1 MQMADAAP
9 ASDRP
14 PVGSE
19 LQDADADNNDAVAE
33 VSSSSSSPVPDAS
46 SSSSLS
52 RLPSITEQYLAQSAR
67 LDALT
72 HLVETTLVH
81 KRRRLLGQLW
91 AASAS
96 GTSSISG
103 GGTGQYEGRTGG
115 GGGSAEIRRS
125 HLRLFLTHRVQTV
138 EEVVTIGAPPA
149 PAPAQLQLQPPVPAS
164 MYPAASGA
172 AAALAAVGVGVGP
185 SAAVAASPIVVPAT
199 TQSVAPAATA
209 APRGKTL
216 TKKRRKW
223 TLVLEGLPLVG
234 QLDCDSALAFDER
247 LAQSKNNNN
256 YANNAKEEKSGLAKE
271 RVVTYADPE
280 VGGVPETSS
289 SSSSSGGTGTG
300 GSGSSSSSG
309 RRPLVFTHYFDK
321 VECTFRTIRKKTA
334 VSANASAGG
343 TGGSAGGGGTDPT
356 GTTTDPDAAAKAAA
370 AAAVRANKSRRQ
382 IQMEERAA
390 REAASAAAKKRAAE
404 VAARRKAEAATTKPE
419 TADDLVLGDITT
431 LTWSRTADDGSSNN
445 TNTNTNSNG
454 SQDNKAFHF
463 TYTDTPTAP
472 YTDANTLPDLTDG
485 DRVVCTVT
493 LQRRS
498 GEEPRYVPSKKL
510 CRELFP
516 PLVKDLDK
524 CDWLLDEPW
533 EHTDAAKDE
542 RLAKE
547 RAEAEARAAA
557 EAEQK
562 RLEEERR
569 VAEEKRLAIEAERQR
584 LAEEKARVKAEKAA
598 ARAAKKA
605 ADAMKTPAKKR
616 KKAEPGTR
624 KVRCGECLACT
635 RDDCGQC
642 KYCLGK
648 LKSMGTAMSCV
659 RILHAEHLPLG
670 RYICRQINVSYC
682 FVFASLHLPIPTIQ
696 TNPSLEDPTE

>member
-1 MQMADAAP
+1 MDGEGGGAGGEGGGDAIMADA
-9 ASDRP
+9 P
-14 PVGSE
+14 PVSDGKM
-19 LQDADADNNDAVAE
+19 QDAADSSCNSSNYDAAAAVG
-33 VSSSSSSPVPDAS
+33 VPLPAVEAS
-46 SSSSLS
+46 SGSSTSPALATS
-52 RLPSITEQYLAQSAR
+52 RLPSLTEQYLAQSAR
-67 LDALT
+67 LDALA
-72 HLVETTLVH
+72 HLLDATIVH
-81 KRRRLLGQLW
+81 KRRRLLGELW
-91 AASAS
+91 AAA
-96 GTSSISG
+96 GTSGS
-103 GGTGQYEGRTGG
+103 TGG
-115 GGGSAEIRRS
+115 GGGTAQYELGGRTGSTHEIRRS

-149 PAPAQLQLQPPVPAS
+149 PAPAPA
-164 MYPAASGA
+164 PAASAHPHPASGA
-172 AAALAAVGVGVGP
+172 AAAVGVGVGS
-185 SAAVAASPIVVPAT
+185 SAAAAAAASASASTTNVAAT
-199 TQSVAPAATA
+199 TQQIAAPAA

-216 TKKRRKW
+216 TKKRRRW
-223 TLVLEGLPLVG
+223 TLVLEGLLLVG
-234 QLDCDSALAFDER
+234 QLDHESAVAFDGR
-247 LAQSKNNNN
+247 LAEERRLREEGPRGQQGKGNGN
-256 YANNAKEEKSGLAKE
+256 ANNTKEEKSGLAKE
-271 RVVTYADPE
+271 RVATYADPE
-280 VGGVPETSS
+280 AAGPEASS
-289 SSSSSGGTGTG
+289 SSSSSGA
-300 GSGSSSSSG
+300 GSGNGAGGGGG
-309 RRPLVFTHYFDK
+309 RQPLVFTHYFDR

-334 VSANASAGG
+334 VLAHASHPAPGAGSGTDG
-343 TGGSAGGGGTDPT
+343 TGGSGGTTDPA
-356 GTTTDPDAAAKAAA
+356 GATDPDAAAA

-404 VAARRKAEAATTKPE
+404 VAAKRKAEAATSRPE
-419 TADDLVLGDITT
+419 TADDLVLGGITT
-431 LTWSRTADDGSSNN
+431 LTWSRTTDGGSGGNNSGSN
-445 TNTNTNSNG
+445 
-454 SQDNKAFHF
+454 QDNRAFHF
-463 TYTDTPTAP
+463 AYTDTPTAP

-498 GEEPRYVPSKKL
+498 GEEHRYVPSKKL

-516 PLVKDLDK
+516 PLAKDLDK
-524 CDWLLDEPW
+524 CAWLLDEPW

-542 RLAKE
+542 RLAKA
-547 RAEAEARAAA
+547 RAEADARAVA

-584 LAEEKARVKAEKAA
+584 IVEERARVKAEKAV

-648 LKSMGTAMSCV
+648 LKVVVTAM
-659 RILHAEHLPLG
+659 
-670 RYICRQINVSYC
+670 
-682 FVFASLHLPIPTIQ
+682 
-696 TNPSLEDPTE
+696 